1 MGKSKGIVYPMRFS
15 DEDVAKLEEHQKGLG
30 LDNYAQT
37 MRFLI
42 HRATVVQAPKVSIDT
57 AILQPPATA
66 QVEDDGDMVW
76 A

>member
-15 DEDVAKLEEHQKGLG
+15 DEDVAKLEEHQKNLR

-42 HRATVVQAPKVSIDT
+42 HRATVVQAPKVNIDT
-57 AILQPPATA
+57 AILQPPVQA